1 MVAVVVIVVI
11 NRGGGGGL
19 ISWLGIGVGAF
30 LGSLADIK
38 LGTELGAKPSILT
51 IFPYKINNGTIEL
64 NDIRYKEDIVIPSIK
79 NVGANKISILGKDI
93 IITQIVIASFCCS

>member
-1 MVAVVVIVVI
+1 VVAVVVIVVI

-51 IFPYKINNGTIEL
+51 IFQEL
-64 NDIRYKEDIVIPSIK
+64 LKQYSHIK
-79 NVGANKISILGKDI
+79 
-93 IITQIVIASFCCS
+93 